1 MDYYYS
7 LNGQQLGP
15 VSLEELL
22 TKNIEHDTLVWK
34 DGLADWVKASEM
46 PELASKLATVPPPIT
61 KEDIEP
67 EPQPEYEAYVST
79 PEPEAPIY
87 TPVEQPTPV
96 EEPVEAPNALE
107 YHETPSSEGYILDNT
122 TMFKHF
128 LLFKGRARRLEYW
141 IMCLVLGFASAI
153 MEQVPDS
160 AYDSLGF
167 DLFIIAFGIFVIWV
181 ALSVNTRR
189 CHDLGHNGFWQFIP
203 FYGIWMAFVEG
214 EDGTNKYGN
223 NPKG

>member
-7 LNGQQLGP
+7 QNGQQLGP

-22 TKNIEHDTLVWK
+22 TENIEHDTLVWK
-34 DGLADWVKASEM
+34 EGLADWVKASEI

-67 EPQPEYEAYVST
+67 EPQPVYEVYVST
-79 PEPEAPIY
+79 PEPEAPVF
-87 TPVEQPTPV
+87 TPVEQPVPV
-96 EEPVEAPNALE
+96 ENSVEITNDLERNTAPD
-107 YHETPSSEGYILDNT
+107 SDGYILNNT

-141 IMCLVLGFASAI
+141 IFCLVVGVPMAI
-153 MEQVPDS
+153 IEQVPDS

-167 DLFIIAFGIFVIWV
+167 ALFAIVFCIFVIWA

-203 FYGIWMAFVEG
+203 FYGIWMAFVDG
-214 EDGTNKYGN
+214 EAGINKYGN

>member
-7 LNGQQLGP
+7 QNGQQLGP

-22 TKNIEHDTLVWK
+22 TENIEHDTLVWK
-34 DGLADWVKASEM
+34 EGLADWVKASEM

-67 EPQPEYEAYVST
+67 EPQPAN
-79 PEPEAPIY
+79 I
-87 TPVEQPTPV
+87 PVEQPVPV
-96 EEPVEAPNALE
+96 ENSVEITNDLE
-107 YHETPSSEGYILDNT
+107 RNTTQDNDGYILDNT

-141 IMCLVLGFASAI
+141 IFCLLVCIPMAI
-153 MEQVPDS
+153 IEKVPDS
-160 AYDSLGF
+160 AYESLGF
-167 DLFIIAFGIFVIWV
+167 VLFAIVFCIFVIWA

-214 EDGTNKYGN
+214 EDSVNKYGN